1 MSDTSTV
8 RRCANTPNSEETP
21 MQYTVIGVW
30 QDDEPVVAGVV
41 PGRHEVYGGDE
52 ASFSGG
58 LWLTHVTATDVAE
71 AEQLAKTEAIE
82 HSF

>member
-1 MSDTSTV
+1 
-8 RRCANTPNSEETP
+8 

-41 PGRHEVYGGDE
+41 AGRHEVYGGDE

-58 LWLTHVTATDVAE
+58 LWFAHVDASDVTE
-71 AEQLAKTEAIE
+71 AEHLAKTEAIE